1 MSHLPAKVKRT
12 GQRQLS
18 ISLGE
23 TQARYLEIM
32 RVESGLRSWGQVVR
46 MLISD
51 SMVNRHKN
59 NVTVSDLYRVD
70 RSAVERQLG
79 HPIKMLGPQGG
90 RK

>member
-1 MSHLPAKVKRT
+1 MYIVP
-12 GQRQLS
+12 QLS

-23 TQARYLEIM
+23 TQARYLETM

-46 MLISD
+46 MLIAD
-51 SMVNRHKN
+51 AMVNRHKN

-79 HPIKMLGPQGG
+79 HPIKMLSPQGG